1 MEIIADAQHGHSFG
15 VSMDDPV
22 SMSWSLMLK
31 SQLEL
36 EQIA

>member
-1 MEIIADAQHGHSFG
+1 MEIIADAHEGHSFG

-22 SMSWSLMLK
+22 SMSWSLMMK
-31 SQLEL
+31 TQLGL